1 MKKTSVEQA
10 KTASAASEQS
20 SAYVARLN
28 ALPATPWKNGGGV
41 TRELARAELPDGS
54 GFAWRLSMADIEQP
68 GPFSDFKGYR
78 RQLILLDGTGL
89 ELGRPGARGVRL
101 DHPGDTHIFD
111 GAEDISA
118 TLHGGPCR
126 DVNIMTAHHAACHW
140 EMQLLRDATLEIAGG
155 LVLFP
160 VQGWWDAY
168 AIDRRDAPRADGVQR
183 GRSGSAP
190 GGQAGVSLIAEPGT
204 VLVHVPPA
212 PAAPMQCSGSGL
224 AILLRLIPHSSREHF
239 LFPEGTRHDL

>member
-1 MKKTSVEQA
+1 MKKS
-10 KTASAASEQS
+10 SAAPVKAISAAQAHS
-20 SAYVARLN
+20 SAYVARLA

-54 GFAWRLSMADIEQP
+54 GFAWRLSMADIDQP

-111 GAEDISA
+111 GAQEISA
-118 TLHGGPCR
+118 ALHVGPCR

-140 EMQLLRDATLEIAGG
+140 EMQLLRDATLDIAGSF
-155 LVLFP
+155 VLFP
-160 VQGWWDAY
+160 VQGWWEAH
-168 AIDRRDAPRADGVQR
+168 AADRSSAAADGSDHR
-183 GRSGSAP
+183 GGGGGASADEP
-190 GGQAGVSLIAEPGT
+190 AVSLIAEPGT
-204 VLVHVPPA
+204 VLVNLRPA
-212 PAAPMQCSGSGL
+212 PASCLHCSGSGL
-224 AILLRLIPHSSREHF
+224 AILLRLISHSS
-239 LFPEGTRHDL
+239 P